1 MWGGPVSEH
10 QQLEAGAADEDED
23 EWVGERVN
31 SYDGRR
37 FVTGH
42 GEYVNDIETSDMLY
56 ACFVRSEHASA
67 RLDAVDTTEAE
78 GHPGVELVWT
88 HEDIAD
94 QVDEPFG
101 YMLDDEVVLADQRV
115 KYEGQEI
122 AVVLANSK
130 DGARAAADKVDVSYN
145 PDRTVTSIDEA
156 LGEDPPVVHPSL
168 DADSDNETEGNIAW
182 TGQVITGNHEDP
194 MAEADIVVEETF
206 ETNRTTPAPLESHG
220 CIADYNPGSGKLE
233 LTSSTQMPHLLSV
246 ELSQVISGLEQ
257 RDIVCKLPDV
267 GGGFGIKLDPYPFEI
282 CSALLSME
290 TERPVK
296 HVLDRSEEFQAGRGR
311 ASERIRGR
319 LGVTEDGDIVGIDVD
334 LQQDT
339 GACAAYGVAVAYSST
354 NCGQGP
360 YKIPNQNWNASV
372 VYTNLMPTTAVRG
385 FGDPQVTFMREQL
398 VEMAAA
404 ELEMDPVELRLQN
417 VPRQEEMP
425 MRSAAGHI
433 WRNSDMVTCLERA
446 REMINWDEHRGGTR
460 TRDGKLRGV
469 GMGTIMKRGGNK
481 SASGGDFD
489 EAVVK
494 MNRRGDVT
502 VLTAV
507 ASIGQGTETGINQL
521 VADTLGVSMDDVEAV
536 RGDTDATPEGLG
548 VWADR
553 GTIIGGSAAA
563 RAAEDLAET
572 LKAVAA
578 HMLDT
583 EPERI
588 ELNDGRAYDR
598 TNPDEEMSIEKL
610 ANIAMLGNPET
621 LGPEEER
628 PESLRGGISLVGRG
642 KYQSQEVEFVDPD
655 TGRGNVAH
663 SYTFGALA
671 VLVDVDPRTG
681 DIDVVDAAI
690 CEDIGNAI
698 NPKLIEGQVQG
709 AIVQGLGETLYE
721 EYRYD
726 DDGSLLNGSMADYHL
741 PSALDVPMITNIEE
755 LENPDPTTSHG
766 QKGVG
771 ECPLVPTSAAVANA
785 VADATGVRF
794 PELPLTAQRVLPDLV
809 EAGVREL

>member
-1 MWGGPVSEH
+1 MSE
-10 QQLEAGAADEDED
+10 QQPRPSRSESRESTPPDDE

-31 SYDGRR
+31 SYDGKR

-42 GEYVNDIETSDMLY
+42 GEYVDDIQRADLLH
-56 ACFVRSEHASA
+56 ACFVRSDRASA
-67 RLDAVDTTEAE
+67 RLVEVDTSAAE
-78 GHPGVELVWT
+78 TRSGVELVWT
-88 HEDIAD
+88 HADIAD
-94 QVDEPFG
+94 RVDEPFG
-101 YMLDDEVVLADQRV
+101 YMLDDEVVLADGTV
-115 KYEGQEI
+115 TYEGQEI
-122 AVVLANSK
+122 AVVLA
-130 DGARAAADKVDVSYN
+130 DDRETAREAADLVDVEYE
-145 PDRTVTSIDEA
+145 PREAVTDIDQA
-156 LGEDPPVVHPSL
+156 LDTDAPVVHPDL
-168 DADSDNETEGNIAW
+168 DADPETDTEGNVAW
-182 TGQVITGNHEDP
+182 TGQVITGNHESP
-194 MAEADIVVEETF
+194 MAEADVVVEGTF
-206 ETNRTTPAPLESHG
+206 ETNRTTPAPLEPHG
-220 CIADYNPGSGKLE
+220 CVADYNPGSGKLE

-257 RDIVCKLPDV
+257 GDIVCKLPDV

-282 CSALLSME
+282 CSALLSMA
-290 TERPVK
+290 TQRPVK
-296 HVLDRSEEFQAGRGR
+296 HVLDRLEEFKAGRGR
-311 ASERIRGR
+311 AGERLSGR

-334 LQQDT
+334 LVQDT
-339 GACAAYGVAVAYSST
+339 GAAAAYGIAVAYSST

-360 YKIPNQNWNASV
+360 YRIPNQNWDATV
-372 VYTNLMPTTAVRG
+372 AYTNLMPTTAVRG

-398 VEMAAA
+398 IEQAA
-404 ELEMDPVELRLQN
+404 EKLGMDAVDLRLRN
-417 VPRQEEMP
+417 APGQEEMP
-425 MRSAAGHI
+425 LRSAAGHV
-433 WRNSDMVTCLERA
+433 WRNADMVTCLERT
-446 REMINWDEHRGGTR
+446 REMVNWDEHRGGSR
-460 TRDGKLRGV
+460 TREGKLRGV

-494 MNRRGDVT
+494 MNRNGDVT

-521 VADTLGVSMDDVEAV
+521 VADTLGVPIDRVDAV

-572 LKAVAA
+572 LRSVAGHLLGA
-578 HMLDT
+578 D
-583 EPERI
+583 PSDI
-588 ELNDGRAYDR
+588 ELREERAVD
-598 TNPDEEMSIEKL
+598 TTGPDDSMDIEEL
-610 ANIAMLGNPET
+610 ANVAMLGNPET

-628 PESLRGGISLVGRG
+628 PEELRNGISLVGRG

-671 VLVDVDPRTG
+671 AVVDVDPRTG
-681 DIDVVDAAI
+681 DVDVVDVAI
-690 CEDIGNAI
+690 CEDVGNVI
-698 NPKLIEGQVQG
+698 NPKLVEGQVQG

-721 EYRYD
+721 EYAY
-726 DDGSLLNGSMADYHL
+726 DDGSLQNGSMADYHL
-741 PSALDVPMITNIEE
+741 PSALDVPMVTNIEE

-785 VADATGVRF
+785 VRDATGVRF
-794 PELPLTAQRVLPDLV
+794 HELPLAAHNVLPKLAD
-809 EAGVREL
+809 AGLREL